1 MHILQ
6 EFGIVSLTMTKTYLW
21 DYTMNSSSHKSWHRE
36 TGGGPGAKTLN
47 PSIHLTLFEGPLVR
61 VGSSYAATFSHVA
74 TTACVGV
81 NFASG
86 NPRCTSWVSR
96 WMNEWWKWSKK
107 INKMEC
113 TMDWTN
119 GWTEK
124 RKEFISVVNC
134 FSERIHLNM
143 SFSEFLLQSCIKL
156 LVPENTKF
164 LAIYASNFSKQ
175 FTYSFSHLHEM
186 WYTHCSYDCEHIWN
200 WFSLAMH
207 ARKAAILNYEIQ
219 ISDGIT
225 PTANMTLDCKGI
237 VDSSNECVV
246 GQGGNMNAMKTMDIQ

>member
-1 MHILQ
+1 MTSDLLKRLRGRLGGEGELQ
-6 EFGIVSLTMTKTYLW
+6 IDPPPQADYKWCTSSRNLGLCLSQWPKHSCGITRWTHPVINHDTE
-21 DYTMNSSSHKSWHRE
+21 RQ
-36 TGGGPGAKTLN
+36 GGGAGAKTLN

-81 NFASG
+81 NLASG

-107 INKMEC
+107 RNKMEC

-124 RKEFISVVNC
+124 RKEFRSVVNY

-143 SFSEFLLQSCIKL
+143 SFSEFL
-156 LVPENTKF
+156 
-164 LAIYASNFSKQ
+164 
-175 FTYSFSHLHEM
+175 FTH
-186 WYTHCSYDCEHIWN
+186 
-200 WFSLAMH
+200 
-207 ARKAAILNYEIQ
+207 
-219 ISDGIT
+219 
-225 PTANMTLDCKGI
+225 
-237 VDSSNECVV
+237 V
-246 GQGGNMNAMKTMDIQ
+246 